1 MLHRLE
7 EELLDV
13 GPLVKDH
20 LAECLLVSDLLSLQ
34 AGRFLKVSLL
44 FVLLANDL
52 LILELEQLSLLFKVC
67 NDLAET
73 LL

>member
-1 MLHRLE
+1 MLL
-7 EELLDV
+7 
-13 GPLVKDH
+13 
-20 LAECLLVSDLLSLQ
+20 
-34 AGRFLKVSLL
+34 
-44 FVLLANDL
+44 VLLANDL